1 MFKNIYKRE
10 YYFDKIKGFLNDAGM
25 VKVIT
30 GIRRCGKSSF
40 LKSIANHLI
49 ENGVNTK
56 DIIYINLDERGL
68 THIHDTKQLEMQI
81 DSCILDDDFK
91 YLLIDEIQNV
101 KDFEP
106 LINSLR
112 ETNNFSI
119 FITGSN
125 SYLLSGELTTKLTGR
140 YIEVEMFTLNFY
152 EYLEMKKF
160 FKKEINPN
168 ITLEFENYIRYGG
181 FPKNIEYDDDYTKEA
196 YIKDVIKQI
205 IKKDIRAHKKL
216 RSISVFEKV
225 LTYTI
230 NNFGATTNLS
240 NILSYFNNVEKINI
254 KQETLYRYLEIIE
267 NAKIIYKCKRF
278 DLRSKKSLRNDQKY
292 YLADLGIYFANNV
305 DSRINYGPVLEN
317 ILYNYLSSKGY
328 ELSIGRIG
336 TLECDFITRHNQSYH
351 YIQVATSIADKN
363 VEDREYKVFYK
374 IKDNYPKYL
383 FTLDP
388 ILQKREGIIHEN
400 IIDFVTNNKDLI
412 NDIFPLAL
420 LHL

>member
-1 MFKNIYKRE
+1 MFKKIYKRE
-10 YYFDKIKGFLNDAGM
+10 YYFNKIKGFINDAGM
-25 VKVIT
+25 IKVIT

-49 ENGVNTK
+49 ENNVNTK

-68 THIHDTKQLEMQI
+68 THIHTPSQLEMQI
-81 DSCILDDDFK
+81 NAQILDNDFK
-91 YLLIDEIQNV
+91 YILIDEIQNV
-101 KDFEP
+101 EGFET
-106 LINSLR
+106 LINSYR
-112 ETNNFSI
+112 ETNNYSI

-140 YIEVEMFTLNFY
+140 YIEIEMFTLNFH

-160 FKKEINPN
+160 FGKEINAN
-168 ITLEFENYIRYGG
+168 LSMEFENYVRFGG
-181 FPKNIEYDDDYTKEA
+181 FPKSVEYDDEDTKEI
-196 YIKDVIKQI
+196 YIKDVINQI
-205 IKKDIRAHKKL
+205 IKKDIRAHKKI
-216 RSISVFEKV
+216 RNISIFKKI
-225 LTYTI
+225 LTYII

-240 NILSYFNNVEKINI
+240 NILSYFNDIEKIPI
-254 KQETLYRYLEIIE
+254 KQETLYRYMEIIE

-305 DSRINYGPVLEN
+305 DVRINYGPVLEN
-317 ILYNYLSSKGY
+317 ILYTYLSSKGY
-328 ELSIGRIG
+328 KLSIGRIG
-336 TLECDFITRHNQSYH
+336 TLECDFITRKNLTYH

-363 VEDREYKVFYK
+363 VEDREYNVFYK

-388 ILQKREGIIHEN
+388 ILQQREGIIHQN
-400 IIDFVTNNKDLI
+400 LIDFIAGDNDL
-412 NDIFPLAL
+412 
-420 LHL
+420 

>member
-10 YYFDKIKGFLNDAGM
+10 YYFNKIKSFINDAGM
-25 VKVIT
+25 IKVIT

-49 ENGVNTK
+49 ENNVNTK

-68 THIHDTKQLEMQI
+68 THIHTPRELEMQI
-81 DSCILDDDFK
+81 NTQILDNDFK
-91 YLLIDEIQNV
+91 YILIDEIQNV
-101 KDFEP
+101 EGFES
-106 LINSLR
+106 LINSYR
-112 ETNNFSI
+112 ETNNYSI

-140 YIEVEMFTLNFY
+140 YIEIEMFTLNFH

-160 FKKEINPN
+160 FGKEINKN
-168 ITLEFENYIRYGG
+168 LSIEFEKYIRFGG
-181 FPKNIEYDDDYTKEA
+181 FPKSIEYDDEDTKET
-196 YIKDVIKQI
+196 YIKDVINQI
-205 IKKDIRAHKKL
+205 IKKDIRAHKKI
-216 RSISVFEKV
+216 RNISIFKKV
-225 LTYTI
+225 LTYII

-240 NILSYFNNVEKINI
+240 NILSYFNDIEKIPI
-254 KQETLYRYLEIIE
+254 KQETLYRYMEIIE

-305 DSRINYGPVLEN
+305 DIRINYGPILEN
-317 ILYNYLSSKGY
+317 ILYTYLSSKGY
-328 ELSIGRIG
+328 KLSIGRIG
-336 TLECDFITRHNQSYH
+336 TLECDFITRKNLTYH

-363 VEDREYKVFYK
+363 VEDREYNVFYK

-388 ILQKREGIIHEN
+388 ILQQREGIIHQN
-400 IIDFVTNNKDLI
+400 LIDFITGNNDL
-412 NDIFPLAL
+412 
-420 LHL
+420 

>member
-1 MFKNIYKRE
+1 MFKKIYKRE
-10 YYFDKIKGFLNDAGM
+10 YYFNKIKGFINDAGM
-25 VKVIT
+25 IKVIT

-49 ENGVNTK
+49 ENDVNTK

-68 THIHDTKQLEMQI
+68 THIHTPSQLEMQI
-81 DSCILDDDFK
+81 NAQILDNDFK
-91 YLLIDEIQNV
+91 YILIDEIQNV
-101 KDFEP
+101 EGFES
-106 LINSLR
+106 LINSYR
-112 ETNNFSI
+112 ETNNYSI

-140 YIEVEMFTLNFY
+140 YIEIEMFTLNFH

-160 FKKEINPN
+160 FGKEINAN
-168 ITLEFENYIRYGG
+168 LSMEFENYVRFGG
-181 FPKNIEYDDDYTKEA
+181 FPKSVEYDDEDTKEI
-196 YIKDVIKQI
+196 YIKDVINQI
-205 IKKDIRAHKKL
+205 IKKDIRAHKKI
-216 RSISVFEKV
+216 RNISIFKKI
-225 LTYTI
+225 LTYII

-240 NILSYFNNVEKINI
+240 NILSYFNDIEKIPI
-254 KQETLYRYLEIIE
+254 KQETLYRYMEIIE

-305 DSRINYGPVLEN
+305 DVRINYGPVLEN
-317 ILYNYLSSKGY
+317 ILYTYLSSKGY
-328 ELSIGRIG
+328 KLSIGRIG
-336 TLECDFITRHNQSYH
+336 TLECDFITRKNLTYH

-363 VEDREYKVFYK
+363 VEDREYNVFYK

-388 ILQKREGIIHEN
+388 ILQQREGIIHQN
-400 IIDFVTNNKDLI
+400 LIDFIAGDNDL
-412 NDIFPLAL
+412 
-420 LHL
+420 